1 MIVID
6 ANVAAKWLLPE
17 PGSDAAVALQEGPHH
32 LFAPDLIRLEV
43 SAALARRVKAAKDP
57 LPPDEAVRRYR
68 KWLDLLNRAVITLIP
83 ESELLDQAMDLAV
96 EIKHSL
102 QDCMY
107 LAAARGLKATLI
119 TADRPFHDRAVHFYE
134 RIAMLPGYKAN

>member
-17 PGSDAAVALQEGPHH
+17 PGSEAAIELQEGPHQ

-43 SAALARRVKAAKDP
+43 AAALTRRVRADKDS
-57 LPPDEAVRRYR
+57 LPAEEVLGRYR
-68 KWLDLLNRAVITLIP
+68 KWLGLLDQAVITLIP
-83 ESELLDQAMDLAV
+83 ESELLDHAAQLSTR
-96 EIKHSL
+96 IKHSL

-107 LAAARGLKATLI
+107 LAAAQTLNVPII
-119 TADRPFHDRAVHFYE
+119 TADEPFEKRAKTFYK
-134 RIAMLPGYKAN
+134 RISLLPGCSTN